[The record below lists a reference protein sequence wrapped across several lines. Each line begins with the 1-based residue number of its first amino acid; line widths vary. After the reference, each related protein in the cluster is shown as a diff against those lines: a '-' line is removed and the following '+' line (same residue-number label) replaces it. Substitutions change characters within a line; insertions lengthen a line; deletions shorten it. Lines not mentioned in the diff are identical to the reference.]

1 MLQCNEEV
9 TVNQKAYKL
18 IKLLGHG
25 KGGYSYLAKSNNE
38 LVVLKQIHPEPHKT
52 LFKVDRI
59 YIIVSNKSDL
69 FKFLGPPV
77 VRAPFT

>member
-25 KGGYSYLAKSNNE
+25 KGGYSYLAKS
-38 LVVLKQIHPEPHKT
+38 KIFRIKT
-52 LFKVDRI
+52 AF
-59 YIIVSNKSDL
+59 II
-69 FKFLGPPV
+69 FW
-77 VRAPFT
+77 

>member
-9 TVNQKAYKL
+9 TVKAYKL

-38 LVVLKQIHPEPHKT
+38 LVVLKQIHHETFIKYYY
-52 LFKVDRI
+52 R
-59 YIIVSNKSDL
+59 
-69 FKFLGPPV
+69 
-77 VRAPFT
+77 

>member
-38 LVVLKQIHPEPHKT
+38 LVVLKQIHHETFIKYYYKQTEYT
-52 LFKVDRI
+52 LQKV
-59 YIIVSNKSDL
+59 NKPAGGRCL
-69 FKFLGPPV
+69 IAKY
-77 VRAPFT
+77 

>member
-38 LVVLKQIHPEPHKT
+38 LVVLKQIHRKRLINTP
-52 LFKVDRI
+52 
-59 YIIVSNKSDL
+59 
-69 FKFLGPPV
+69 
-77 VRAPFT
+77 

>member
-38 LVVLKQIHPEPHKT
+38 LVVLKQIHHETFINYYYRQTEYALWEVKYT
-52 LFKVDRI
+52 AKMQI
-59 YIIVSNKSDL
+59 
-69 FKFLGPPV
+69 GG
-77 VRAPFT
+77 AP